1 MRSRATRT
9 RTPAPARRA
18 AATPVFHM
26 LAGAPKP
33 VAPYS
38 HAVEV
43 DGWVFL
49 TGQIPNAPGHDRAP
63 LPEGIEAQTRQTM
76 ENLTRVL
83 AGLGLRLEHVVAAR
97 VFLTRFD
104 EDYQRMNRVYE
115 GYFGSGRL
123 PARTCIGVTALAAR
137 IEIDF
142 IARRP

>member
-1 MRSRATRT
+1 MRSRTPRT
-9 RTPAPARRA
+9 RTTAPGPARRA
-18 AATPVFHM
+18 AATLVFHM
-26 LAGAPKP
+26 LDSAPKP

-83 AGLGLRLEHVVAAR
+83 AGPGLRLEHVVAAR
-97 VFLTRFD
+97 VFLARVDADDPLMTR
-104 EDYQRMNRVYE
+104 
-115 GYFGSGRL
+115 G
-123 PARTCIGVTALAAR
+123 
-137 IEIDF
+137 
-142 IARRP
+142 